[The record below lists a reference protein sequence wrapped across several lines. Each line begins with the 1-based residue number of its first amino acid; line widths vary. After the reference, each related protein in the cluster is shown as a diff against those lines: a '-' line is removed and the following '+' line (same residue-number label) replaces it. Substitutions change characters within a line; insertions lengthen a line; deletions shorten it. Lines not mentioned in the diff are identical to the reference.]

1 MMMHMTVTGKVPTDC
16 ANRAVAGGVTRAL
29 ATGSFSAV
37 FLTIG

>member
-16 ANRAVAGGVTRAL
+16 AHRAVAGGVTRAL

-37 FLTIG
+37 LPVFG